1 MPSASDGLA
10 AVAGVGEGDERTIAS
25 CPRALAVIEVDATK
39 QNNQRRV
46 ICKILSGFPRDRDST
61 KPIEEG
67 KLYCAMSRHAI
78 GIRSLAVG
86 RHRYMQACFSRE
98 FLIESE
104 CGSYGWMTR

>member
-25 CPRALAVIEVDATK
+25 CPRALAVIEVEATK

-78 GIRSLAVG
+78 GIRSLGWAGVVDAG
-86 RHRYMQACFSRE
+86 LLFARVLNWIGVW
-98 FLIESE
+98 FLR
-104 CGSYGWMTR
+104 MMR